1 MVRHFVT
8 LKAKLTWNG
17 VRHDI
22 QRRFGFPI
30 ATILLGWVGI
40 WLATR
45 HLGLSAELASA
56 APGAA
61 EAYQGWAALV
71 FFLAWVALPV
81 IIFPLDEN
89 LDPQQLAVLPISSN
103 RMVLGLAAASLVAPA
118 TVVPVTV
125 LAANAYAL
133 SAAWWMV
140 VPASIV
146 FVGLLTVGA
155 QLFSAAIS
163 AILRTR
169 RGRDIATLLVLGL
182 AAGSFFAYRSVS
194 ITVEESGV
202 AEAALGNPIMDWA
215 LLLPPVAAQRAIVEA
230 AAGEAFLALVFLA
243 AATLGLIGL
252 ALLWRRLLAWM
263 LTTPQEG
270 SRPAARAR
278 RMGMA
283 TGPWGVIPTLAR
295 KELRF
300 YVRDPRQRLVW
311 TGTVIFVGLAIGGTI
326 MGATGFFDIRD
337 NDWAPLAAPILV
349 LFVGLP
355 IALNLFGWERN
366 AASYLFVLPT
376 KPHQLLLGKNMAVA
390 LALTIETVI
399 LATALSLFTGFWNW
413 TWMVVPL
420 MIAAIGCQ
428 LAVGNIVSVLTP
440 LRLPREG
447 TDVFAQSTEQGCL
460 AIVSQTVSFFT
471 IGLLLVPP
479 ASVTALTVSFGKV
492 ISPAFTAASSILW
505 GLVIYSISLAL
516 ASRLLRRR
524 LPEVMSWV
532 QIV

>member
-1 MVRHFVT
+1 MVRNLVG
-8 LKAKLTWNG
+8 LKARLTWNG
-17 VRHDI
+17 VRYDL

-30 ATILLGWVGI
+30 ATILLGWLGV
-40 WLATR
+40 WLATK
-45 HLGLSAELASA
+45 HIDISAELASA
-56 APGAA
+56 DPQALAG
-61 EAYQGWAALV
+61 YQGWVALI
-71 FFLAWVALPV
+71 FFSAWVALPV

-89 LDPQQLAVLPISSN
+89 LDPQQLAGLPIDGN
-103 RMVLGLAAASLVAPA
+103 RLIAGLAAASLVAPA
-118 TVVPVTV
+118 TLVPLT
-125 LAANAYAL
+125 LLSANAYSL
-133 SAAWWMV
+133 RSGWWMV
-140 VPASIV
+140 LPASIV
-146 FVGLLTVGA
+146 YVGLIAVGS
-155 QLFSAAIS
+155 QLFTAAIS

-169 RGRDIATLLVLGL
+169 RGRDVASFLILGL
-182 AAGSFFAYRSVS
+182 AAGSFFAYRSVA
-194 ITVEESGV
+194 ITVQDLGLT
-202 AEAALGNPIMDWA
+202 EAAATHPIMDWA
-215 LLLPPVAAQRAIVEA
+215 VLIPPVAAQRAIVDA
-230 AAGEAFLALVFLA
+230 AAGEALSALVFLTIA
-243 AATLGLIGL
+243 AIGL
-252 ALLWRRLLAWM
+252 AALALAWRRLLGWM
-263 LTTPQEG
+263 LTTPPEG

-278 RMGMA
+278 RKGMA
-283 TGPWGVIPTLAR
+283 TGPWGVVPTLAR

-326 MGATGFFDIRD
+326 MGAGGLFDIRD

-376 KPHQLLLGKNMAVA
+376 NPRHLLLGKNAAVA
-390 LALTIETVI
+390 IALTIETVL
-399 LATALSLFTGFWNW
+399 LAVGLSLFTGFWNW
-413 TWMVVPL
+413 TWLVVPL

-479 ASVTALTVSFGKV
+479 ASVAALTVAFGRV
-492 ISPAFTAASSILW
+492 VPPTFTAVTSIAW
-505 GLVIYSISLAL
+505 GVIVYLLSLAI

-524 LPEVMSWV
+524 LPEVMAWV
-532 QIV
+532 QVV